1 MISPI
6 YNSTLTSSSL
16 HPQTLSSSFFFS
28 FSLYKTFEEKEK
40 IFFVFFCFLNY
51 TRTIMAVEMIEQ
63 PSATTNTTVVELSEI
78 AISDTHGEDS
88 PYFAGWKAY
97 DEDPYDEFN
106 NPSGVIQMGL
116 AENQVSFDLLEK
128 FLEKKSE
135 AANVNGNSTIS
146 GFRENALFQDYHG
159 LLSFRKVCLY
169 T

>member
-1 MISPI
+1 
-6 YNSTLTSSSL
+6 
-16 HPQTLSSSFFFS
+16 
-28 FSLYKTFEEKEK
+28 
-40 IFFVFFCFLNY
+40 
-51 TRTIMAVEMIEQ
+51 MAVEMIEQ

-135 AANVNGNSTIS
+135 AANVNGNSSIS

-169 T
+169 I